1 LDGAFQLNVKVEGQ
15 PGWLAVFER
24 GDCVAPLYP
33 FRGLSYSAEAVTE
46 GSVIEISP
54 AAFKSLPDN
63 LQVRIYKGATAST
76 GKINAYLRAINGEL
90 SSKNFRLSQYI
101 LNQSA
106 SRNAAIRSEFIQTF
120 IRNMRQLQ
128 PYARDLVTKLLDDH
142 APVQDVV
149 EGIGSD
155 PALVAL
161 VLRTVNSPQYG
172 FVKKIESFY
181 HACMILGFNN
191 IYSLLIREAVQST
204 LPITRETT
212 RIQRHSCLISVLC
225 FEIVSLASQ
234 HQPPTAQQQAQTAS
248 TIGMLHDLGAGV
260 QVIMRNAHPAKMD
273 FINTLEGAKLGVTLL
288 RDWGIPERICKIVE
302 FQQQAEFM
310 PPNLIAPEFRT
321 EIAALHLAHV
331 LEILLMEKPV
341 NPSRSIY
348 TSDYMSILGFGNLTP
363 GELLKKR
370 ILPSLTKNRIR
381 IPPEIHSIIL
391 KPAPVIP

>member
-1 LDGAFQLNVKVEGQ
+1 
-15 PGWLAVFER
+15 
-24 GDCVAPLYP
+24 
-33 FRGLSYSAEAVTE
+33 
-46 GSVIEISP
+46 
-54 AAFKSLPDN
+54 
-63 LQVRIYKGATAST
+63 
-76 GKINAYLRAINGEL
+76 
-90 SSKNFRLSQYI
+90 
-101 LNQSA
+101 
-106 SRNAAIRSEFIQTF
+106 
-120 IRNMRQLQ
+120 
-128 PYARDLVTKLLDDH
+128 
-142 APVQDVV
+142 
-149 EGIGSD
+149 
-155 PALVAL
+155 
-161 VLRTVNSPQYG
+161 
-172 FVKKIESFY
+172 
-181 HACMILGFNN
+181 
-191 IYSLLIREAVQST
+191 
-204 LPITRETT
+204 
-212 RIQRHSCLISVLC
+212 
-225 FEIVSLASQ
+225 
-234 HQPPTAQQQAQTAS
+234 
-248 TIGMLHDLGAGV
+248 
-260 QVIMRNAHPAKMD
+260 MRNAHPAKMD